1 MAMMCVRE
9 TEAEKERKTKI
20 PEIEGH
26 ERSEGEEW
34 EAERYKKK
42 EEGEWGED
50 TKKNCDF
57 NCH

>member
-1 MAMMCVRE
+1 MCVRE

-57 NCH
+57 NCY